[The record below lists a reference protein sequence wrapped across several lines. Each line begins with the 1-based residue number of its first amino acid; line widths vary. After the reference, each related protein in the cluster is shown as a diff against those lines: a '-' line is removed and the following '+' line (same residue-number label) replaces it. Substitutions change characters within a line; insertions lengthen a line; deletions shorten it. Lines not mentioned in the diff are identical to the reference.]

1 MVATT
6 ADVGATFEKNT
17 FGLCQMQPLPGGGYK
32 PCQAMV
38 TQWSGAYENVTYE
51 ENNGHP
57 LLEDSK
63 ATCPIGGKDCI
74 SIINHGQVAEITN
87 RNLHS
92 ADPIKMDMI
101 NPFIDFREFTFTELA
116 KKVKP
121 VIQKIECTT
130 LSTEED
136 KRIIIGKSYTFR
148 ISKYENDILPLE
160 EEKKQ
165 IKWEI
170 FFGEG
175 SGITVIEHKG
185 GEEFIFDT
193 SECNIDDTEIIVYAF
208 FEDKNKEAQLQI
220 SIKNDYA
227 VVVGFEV
234 NKPEAYAYRTFFVGS
249 YIAQKMENMTLESD
263 IDVGHTFF
271 YITKNRKIKSFF
283 SFGPK
288 GKGLRR
294 LYGDGNPN
302 YKISE
307 NVKLF
312 TIPLSQD
319 EYNGLIE
326 ETEKMRESIIA
337 AWAIKDTNY
346 NLFINTTCTSIAK
359 QVLNKVIPNKIPQK
373 ASCSILLKG
382 FYLGDLINPYAWYDS
397 FKSSQWAYTKKSVPA
412 NKNLWDQIMKSCE
425 EGNFEIDEYSYKI
438 E

>member
-1 MVATT
+1 
-6 ADVGATFEKNT
+6 
-17 FGLCQMQPLPGGGYK
+17 
-32 PCQAMV
+32 MV

-101 NPFIDFREFTFTELA
+101 NPFMDFREFTFTELA

-130 LSTEED
+130 LSTDLSTDLSTEED

-148 ISKYENDILPLE
+148 ISKYENNILPLE

-175 SGITVIEHKG
+175 SGIRAIEHKG

-234 NKPEAYAYRTFFVGS
+234 NKPEAYAYRTFL
-249 YIAQKMENMTLESD
+249 LEV
-263 IDVGHTFF
+263 IFC
-271 YITKNRKIKSFF
+271 KKWKI
-283 SFGPK
+283 
-288 GKGLRR
+288 
-294 LYGDGNPN
+294 
-302 YKISE
+302 
-307 NVKLF
+307 
-312 TIPLSQD
+312 
-319 EYNGLIE
+319 
-326 ETEKMRESIIA
+326 
-337 AWAIKDTNY
+337 
-346 NLFINTTCTSIAK
+346 
-359 QVLNKVIPNKIPQK
+359 
-373 ASCSILLKG
+373 
-382 FYLGDLINPYAWYDS
+382 
-397 FKSSQWAYTKKSVPA
+397 
-412 NKNLWDQIMKSCE
+412 
-425 EGNFEIDEYSYKI
+425 
-438 E
+438 